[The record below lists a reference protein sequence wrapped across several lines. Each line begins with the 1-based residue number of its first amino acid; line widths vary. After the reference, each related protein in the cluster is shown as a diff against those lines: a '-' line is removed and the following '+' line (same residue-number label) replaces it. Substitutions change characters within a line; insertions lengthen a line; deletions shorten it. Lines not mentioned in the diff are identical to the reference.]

1 MNSVVFSMF
10 YDYHFLRMLSPS
22 LLLLPVTF
30 AYKQCL
36 LQFVHHADVWYAA
49 ARYLEGVGSQLA
61 EKQVQSTQAIAFP
74 IPYKFKFLQGLY
86 LADFPFSQI
95 LHYYYIL

>member
-1 MNSVVFSMF
+1 
-10 YDYHFLRMLSPS
+10 MLFPS
-22 LLLLPVTF
+22 LLLPPVTF

-49 ARYLEGVGSQLA
+49 ARYLEGVGRQLA

-86 LADFPFSQI
+86 LANFPDFAYFI
-95 LHYYYIL
+95 L

>member
-1 MNSVVFSMF
+1 
-10 YDYHFLRMLSPS
+10 MLSPS
-22 LLLLPVTF
+22 LLPPVTF

-49 ARYLEGVGSQLA
+49 ARYLEGVGRQLA

-74 IPYKFKFLQGLY
+74 IPYKFNFLWGLY
-86 LADFPFSQI
+86 RKSSKNMNFLTFQVSLCVI
-95 LHYYYIL
+95 